1 MPFIFPMSKNKSQ
14 CPPIGKEIHHL
25 SSGPVPDQTRTL
37 FALFHADSGRLE
49 RLTRPHC
56 LPVNLTVSRWL
67 GFTRS
72 KHHCHGPGGG
82 EVRGRV
88 CQEVE
93 CIVTQ
98 TMHYPTVLAP
108 SASLRGRIMGVSHW
122 SETVEVSPFSSES
135 SSSPSYTHCQLT
147 DCQRRSHHRG
157 HPLRPATGD
166 CQRLVTKHL
175 PADRFAIR
183 GRECC

>member
-1 MPFIFPMSKNKSQ
+1 MSPIEKKKHRPSFIIRPTAQLSQ
-14 CPPIGKEIHHL
+14 AP
-25 SSGPVPDQTRTL
+25 
-37 FALFHADSGRLE
+37 FALLHADSRWLE
-49 RLTRPHC
+49 CLTRPHC
-56 LPVNLTVSRWL
+56 LPANLTVSRWL
-67 GFTRS
+67 RFTRS
-72 KHHCHGPGGG
+72 QRRCHGPGG

-98 TMHYPTVLAP
+98 TMHYPAVLAP

-122 SETVEVSPFSSES
+122 SETVGVSLFSSES
-135 SSSPSYTHCQLT
+135 SSPSSSSYTHCPLT
-147 DCQRRSHHRG
+147 DCQRQSHRSRRCG

>member
-1 MPFIFPMSKNKSQ
+1 MCKNKFQ
-14 CPPIGKEIHHL
+14 CPPIEKKIHHP
-25 SSGPVPDQTRTL
+25 SFIIRPRAQPTQTP
-37 FALFHADSGRLE
+37 FALLRADSRRLE

-56 LPVNLTVSRWL
+56 LPANLTVSRWL
-67 GFTRS
+67 RFARS
-72 KHHCHGPGGG
+72 QRRCHGPGG

-98 TMHYPTVLAP
+98 TMHYPAVLAP

-122 SETVEVSPFSSES
+122 SETVGVSLFSSES
-135 SSSPSYTHCQLT
+135 SSSSYTHCPLT
-147 DCQRRSHHRG
+147 DCQRQSHRCRG
-157 HPLRPATGD
+157 RPLRPATGD

>member
-1 MPFIFPMSKNKSQ
+1 MSPIEKTKS
-14 CPPIGKEIHHL
+14 ITHHL
-25 SSGPVPDQTRTL
+25 SSGPVPNQPRPP
-37 FALFHADSGRLE
+37 FALLHADSRRLE

-56 LPVNLTVSRWL
+56 LPANLTVSRWL
-67 GFTRS
+67 RFTRS
-72 KHHCHGPGGG
+72 QRRCHGPGG

-98 TMHYPTVLAP
+98 TMHYPAVLAP

-122 SETVEVSPFSSES
+122 SETVGVSLFNSES
-135 SSSPSYTHCQLT
+135 SSACTHCPLT
-147 DCQRRSHHRG
+147 DCQRRRSYRG
-157 HPLRPATGD
+157 HRLRPATGD